1 MRTAFSASHP
11 RTASAVP
18 QQLPQLEP
26 APILDAS
33 HASRVLRKRPPD
45 ARTHTRSAV
54 RALFSIFFSQVEK
67 ELRHLRQTPRTR
79 ASTGIHHASAFS
91 ESEAVTEALPRQN
104 ADHHILRL
112 PA

>member
-1 MRTAFSASHP
+1 VRTAFSASHP

-33 HASRVLRKRPPD
+33 PASRVLRKRPPD
-45 ARTHTRSAV
+45 AHAHAHSTA
-54 RALFSIFFSQVEK
+54 RALFSIFLSQVEK
-67 ELRHLRQTPRTR
+67 VLRQVRQNRKTR